1 MERLVT
7 QEKQRKI
14 KEAKFLRKE
23 GRMSS
28 TARVNKGY
36 FLHSKTEVGTGE
48 VSRWWE
54 LFRKK
59 GYIK

>member
-23 GRMSS
+23 GRMRS
-28 TARVNKGY
+28 TAKVNKGY
-36 FLHSKTEVGTGE
+36 FLRSKTEVRIGE
-48 VSRWWE
+48 VFSWWE
-54 LFRKK
+54 VFRKK
-59 GYIK
+59 GYTK